1 MVKKIA
7 IIGTAFGSI
16 DDDLI
21 SKCYEL
27 GEWISANKLITI
39 TGACPGISYYVAKA
53 SLKNGGEVIGYSP
66 GRNLE
71 EHINSFNFPSE
82 GFSKLKFVKEKYEI
96 NEVYF
101 RRSLDVIHMADIV
114 ISIDGGRGT
123 MSELFLA
130 TFFAKKIICVSFSG
144 GATKEYIKIY
154 KHLKDINI
162 SYGEKLLVATS
173 LEDIKKEILNFIN
186 KDKRGKNVGSK

>member
-1 MVKKIA
+1 MIKKVA
-7 IIGTAFGSI
+7 IIGTAFGNI

-21 SKCYEL
+21 NKCYEL

-39 TGACPGISYYVAKA
+39 TGACPGISYYVAKG

-71 EHINSFNFPSE
+71 EHINSFNFPSD
-82 GFSKLKFVKEKYEI
+82 GFSELKFLKEKYAI

-101 RRSLDVIHMADIV
+101 RRSLDVIHTADIV
-114 ISIDGGRGT
+114 ISIGGGRGT

-144 GATKEYIKIY
+144 GMTKEYINMY
-154 KHLKDINI
+154 EHLKDMNIN
-162 SYGEKLLVATS
+162 YGEKLLVVDS
-173 LEDIKKEILNFIN
+173 IEDIKKKILNLIN
-186 KDKRGKNVGSK
+186 KDKED